1 MWLLA
6 DFYKGDKMKLRLLSF
21 CIIVLTVF
29 LSNYLEA
36 SQKLS
41 DANSLIGLEDYLT
54 YAALNNAGLEA
65 AFEQWKSSIEQVT
78 QSKTL
83 PDPKFTYGY
92 FIKEIETRTGPQRQR
107 FSLMQTFPWF
117 GKIEARTDAASAAA
131 KAAHKRYEAAKLEL
145 FFKVKDLFYE
155 YAYLEK
161 AVELTKQNLELL
173 KHFEEVARTRYKA
186 AAGSHPDI
194 IRAQIELATLEDKLK
209 SLEEMRTPI
218 VTGLNSVLNRRNDS
232 LLPWP
237 AGPQFVPVILSHKKL
252 VDKMITNNPQ
262 LQELDFEL
270 AAAKAKIELAKKK
283 SYPDISL
290 GVDWI
295 QTDGAI
301 SAGVRD
307 SGKDP
312 IIAMLSI
319 NLPFWTESYKAAQ
332 LQAKA
337 QMRSY
342 AARKVQS
349 RNDLL
354 ARLEKVL
361 YEFEDSARKA
371 KLYEGVLIP
380 KAREMLE
387 ASEVA
392 YKAGTIDF
400 LSLIDAQR
408 ILLEFDLSYERFI
421 TINQQK
427 LAELEMLIGEEL
439 GGKTAD

>member
-1 MWLLA
+1 MKFRLSFLVIIASFALLENGLLA
-6 DFYKGDKMKLRLLSF
+6 
-21 CIIVLTVF
+21 
-29 LSNYLEA
+29 
-36 SQKLS
+36 SQQPG
-41 DANSLIGLEDYLT
+41 DANSLVELEDYLT
-54 YAALNNAGLEA
+54 YAALNNAGLKA
-65 AFEQWKSSIEQVT
+65 AFEQWKSAVEQVT
-78 QSKTL
+78 QSDTL

-107 FSLMQTFPWF
+107 FSLTQTFPWF

-145 FFKVKDLFYE
+145 FFRVKDLFYE
-155 YAYLEK
+155 YAYLGR
-161 AVELTKQNLELL
+161 AVEIAKQNLELL
-173 KHFEEVARTRYKA
+173 KHFEEVARTRYTA

-209 SLEEMRTPI
+209 GLEEMRTPI
-218 VTGLNSVLNRRNDS
+218 VTGLNSVLNRKTDS
-232 LLPWP
+232 LLSWP
-237 AGPQFVPVILSHKKL
+237 AGQKFVPVTLDHKVL
-252 VDKMITNNPQ
+252 VNKMISNNPQ
-262 LQELDFEL
+262 LQALDFEV
-270 AAAKAKIELAKKK
+270 AAAKARVELAKKK
-283 SYPDISL
+283 FYPDINV

-295 QTDGAI
+295 QTDKAL
-301 SAGVRD
+301 ATGVRD

-312 IIAMLSI
+312 IVAMLSI
-319 NLPFWTESYKAAQ
+319 NLPIWTDSYKAAQ

-342 AARKVQS
+342 SARKVQS

-354 ARLEKVL
+354 AHLEKVL

-380 KAREMLE
+380 KAKEMLE

-400 LSLIDAQR
+400 LSLIDAQQT
-408 ILLEFDLSYERFI
+408 LLEFELSHERLV
-421 TINQQK
+421 TTNMQK
-427 LAELEMLIGEEL
+427 LAELEMLAGEEL
-439 GGKTAD
+439 GQKAAD

>member
-1 MWLLA
+1 MNH
-6 DFYKGDKMKLRLLSF
+6 KLSILF
-21 CIIVLTVF
+21 KVF
-29 LSNYLEA
+29 LLVLLINISA
-36 SQKLS
+36 VSQQPK
-41 DANSLIGLEDYLT
+41 DANNLTELDDYLT
-54 YAALNNAGLEA
+54 FAALNNAGLEA
-65 AFEQWKSSIEQVT
+65 AFEQWKSALEQVP
-78 QSKTL
+78 QSGSL

-92 FIKEIETRTGPQRQR
+92 FIKEVETRTGPQRQR

-155 YAYLEK
+155 YAYLGK
-161 AVELTKQNLELL
+161 AVELTKQNLDLL
-173 KHFEEVARTRYKA
+173 KHFEEVARTRYKT

-194 IRAQIELATLEDKLK
+194 IRVQIELATLEDKLK

-218 VTGLNSVLNRRNDS
+218 IAGLNSVLNRRNDS

-237 AGPQFVPVILSHKKL
+237 ARRQFVPVTLEHKVL
-252 VDKMITNNPQ
+252 VNKIIAGNPQ
-262 LQELDFEL
+262 LQALDFEV

-283 SYPDISL
+283 SYPDINI

-295 QTDGAI
+295 QTDEAF
-301 SAGVRD
+301 SAGARD

-312 IIAMLSI
+312 VIAMLSI
-319 NLPFWTESYKAAQ
+319 NLPFWTDSYKATQ

-342 AARKVQS
+342 AARKIQS

-354 ARLEKVL
+354 AQLEKVL
-361 YEFEDSARKA
+361 YESEDSARKVE
-371 KLYEGVLIP
+371 LYEGALIP

-387 ASEVA
+387 SSEVA

-408 ILLEFDLSYERFI
+408 TLLEFELSYERYV
-421 TINQQK
+421 TTNQQK

-439 GGKTAD
+439 GGKAAD